1 MLRITALLFL
11 FVPFIIWGQS
21 KRISFIENKGQ
32 FEDFVKFKC
41 QTPGM
46 SLFIQ
51 DNRLTYKL
59 SDYSK
64 LIYHHTHPA
73 EKIDLDSLKLYF
85 HAFHVNFLGAQQP
98 SYTTE
103 HKLSQYHNYYLGNNP
118 DKWAGNVPLFAKIT
132 QKELYPGI
140 DLSFYSMD
148 GYLKYDFIVS
158 PNAQPSQ
165 IHLSYEGL
173 DKMKIKGGNLIL
185 KTSLGQIVEEK
196 PFAYQMINGKV
207 RTVKCEYLLDGNEL
221 KFDFPEGY
229 DEEVELVID
238 PVIIFSTSSGSTA
251 NNFGMTATYDDAG
264 NLISGGTVF
273 DDGFPYTTGAYDT
286 TFNGTP
292 GTGITDIMI
301 TKYNSVGSNQIFST
315 YIGGAECET
324 VHSLIV
330 DKNGDLFLYGLTGS
344 NDYPVSATAYDQT
357 FNGGT
362 YYFSSANG
370 TLFNFGTDIYVTKLN
385 ADGTALLGSTY
396 IGGSDNDGMNY
407 NDAQATSSLAYDSL
421 FYNYGDQFRGEIM
434 VDTNANCYVAT
445 STRSS
450 DFPFINGFGSGV
462 NGSQAGVVMKFNSDL
477 SSLIW
482 SNSLNG
488 QNKDAAYSIKVD
500 ESGRSWV
507 AGGTSSPNFTTTP
520 GVYQAAYAG
529 GVAEGFL
536 CQISADGSTLLKSS
550 FLGSNAYDQIYF
562 LELDRFGRP
571 HVVGQTLNS
580 APFPTTTGVYSN
592 PNSGQF
598 ITAFDSTLQNV
609 YYGTVFGSSNN
620 DIDISPS
627 AFLIDQ
633 CGNIYVS
640 GWGDDLIA
648 GVPLSNMPI
657 TPDADFPNPN
667 NNSDFY
673 LIVLEREAQGLT
685 YGTYFG
691 GGLSGEHVDG
701 GTSRFDKYGI
711 VYQSVCAGCQNNDD
725 FPCFP
730 PTTAWSCDNLST
742 GCNNGVFKYDFEIRP
757 VADFTVSQLEG
768 CAPLTINFTNG
779 SLNNTNY
786 LWDFGNGDTTSIDPN
801 PSKTYT
807 DTGTFFVYLSIEDS
821 ICALVDTALQVI
833 TVYPE
838 LNLSTSN
845 DTVICDS
852 ASLSI
857 WASGTGHNGNY
868 IWSTNNQ
875 FSDTLNSNLLDS
887 SINYQFIQPSY
898 LYVQIENPLC
908 SLIDS
913 VFVNFTSNTLT
924 LPPDVE
930 ICLGDEINIAAG
942 TGNPLD
948 PFVFYDWSADSVLVS
963 PDGLDNV
970 DVSPSSDQY
979 VYLDVISQAG
989 CVIRDSIYVGVSTIN
1004 GIIDAQVNPD
1014 TILFGSSSQV
1024 SVQPS
1029 GYTYL
1034 WSPSTG
1040 VANPNAQNT
1049 TISPPNLGW
1058 NMYIVS
1064 VSDGPCV
1071 RSDTIYIFTQEY
1083 VCGDENLFV
1092 PNAFNPNSTVGNE
1105 LFKVQGDNLEQFYFT
1120 VYNRWGEKMFETTD
1134 QSQGWDGTDPETGV
1148 LCNPDVY
1155 VYYLEAICVDG
1166 KEIFLEGNV
1175 SLLR

>member
-1 MLRITALLFL
+1 MLRLTVFLTFLVPLLL
-11 FVPFIIWGQS
+11 LGQA
-21 KRISFIENKGQ
+21 KRISFIENQGQ
-32 FEDFVKFKC
+32 FEDFVAYKC

-46 SLFIQ
+46 SMFIQ
-51 DNRLTYKL
+51 DHRITYKL

-73 EKIDLDSLKLYF
+73 EKINPDSLKLYF
-85 HAFHVNFLGAQQP
+85 HAFHVNFVGSQQP
-98 SYTTE
+98 SYSTE
-103 HKLSQYHNYYLGNNP
+103 HTLNTYHNYYLGNDP
-118 DKWAGNVPLFAKIT
+118 EKWASKVPLFAKIT
-132 QKELYPGI
+132 QHNLYPGI
-140 DLSFYSMD
+140 DLTYYSMD

-158 PNAQPSQ
+158 PGAQPQQ
-165 IHLSYEGL
+165 IKLSYEGL
-173 DKMKIKGGNLIL
+173 DKIKIKSGNLIL
-185 KTSLGQIVEEK
+185 QTSLGQIVEEK

-207 RTVKCEYLLDGNEL
+207 KTVKCSYLLKGNEL
-221 KFDFPEGY
+221 RFDFPEGY
-229 DEEVELVID
+229 DEDVPLVID
-238 PVIIFSTSSGSTA
+238 PVIVFSTSSGSTA
-251 NNFGMTATYDDAG
+251 NNFGMTATYDDDG

-273 DDGFPYTTGAYDT
+273 ADGFPYTTGAFDT

-315 YIGGAECET
+315 YIGGNECET

-344 NDYPVSATAYDQT
+344 NNYPVSTNAYDPT

-362 YYFSSANG
+362 YYYSSANG
-370 TLFNFGTDIYVTKLN
+370 TLFNFGTDIYVSKLN

-396 IGGSDNDGMNY
+396 IGGSNNDGMNY
-407 NDAQATSSLAYDSL
+407 NDAQASSSLAYDSL

-434 VDTNANCYVAT
+434 VDTNGNCYVAT
-445 STRSS
+445 STRSA
-450 DFPFINGFGSGV
+450 DFPFINGFGTGV
-462 NGSQAGVVMKFNSDL
+462 NGGQAGVAMKFNSDL
-477 SSLIW
+477 SQLIW

-500 ESGRSWV
+500 ESGKAWV
-507 AGGTSSPNFTTTP
+507 AGGTSSPNFVTTP
-520 GVYQAAYAG
+520 GVYQGAYAG

-580 APFPTTTGVYSN
+580 TPFPVTTGAYFN

-598 ITAFDSTLQNV
+598 ITAFDSTLQSI

-673 LIVLEREAQGLT
+673 LIVLDREAQGLV
-685 YGTYFG
+685 YGTYYG
-691 GGLSGEHVDG
+691 GALSGEHVDG

-725 FPCFP
+725 FPCYP
-730 PTTAWSCDNLST
+730 PSTAWSCDNLST

-768 CAPLTINFTNG
+768 CAPLTISFTNG

-801 PSKTYT
+801 PIKTYT
-807 DTGTFFVYLSIEDS
+807 DTGTFYVYLSIEDS
-821 ICALVDTALQVI
+821 ICALVDTAVQII

-838 LNLSTSN
+838 LALNVSN

-852 ASLSI
+852 ATFTV
-857 WASGTGHNGNY
+857 WASASGHNGNF

-875 FSDTLNSNLLDS
+875 FSDTLNPALNDS
-887 SINYQFIQPSY
+887 TVSFTFMQPTY
-898 LYVQIENPLC
+898 LYVQIENPTC
-908 SLIDS
+908 TKTDS
-913 VFVNFTSNTLT
+913 VFVDFTSNSLQ
-924 LPPDVE
+924 LPPDNE
-930 ICLGDEINIAAG
+930 ICFGDLLNISAG
-942 TGNPLD
+942 IGNPLD
-948 PFVFYDWSADSVLVS
+948 PFVSYDWSADSILVS

-970 DVSPSSDQY
+970 DVAPGTDQY
-979 VYLDVISQAG
+979 IYLDVVSQAG
-989 CVIRDSIYVGVSTIN
+989 CFIRDSIFISVSNIN
-1004 GIIDAQVNPD
+1004 GNIQAQAIPD
-1014 TILFGSSSQV
+1014 TILFGGTSQV
-1024 SVQPS
+1024 SVIPT
-1029 GYTYL
+1029 GYSYQWAPTA
-1034 WSPSTG
+1034 G
-1040 VANPNAQNT
+1040 VSNPTAAST
-1049 TISPPNLGW
+1049 TITPPNFGLNIYTVTISNGA
-1058 NMYIVS
+1058 
-1064 VSDGPCV
+1064 CV
-1071 RSDTIYIFTQEY
+1071 RTDTIYIVTQEY
-1083 VCGDENLFV
+1083 VCGSENLFV

-1105 LFKVQGDNLEQFYFT
+1105 LFKVRGDNLEQFYFT

-1134 QSQGWDGTDPETGV
+1134 PNQGWDGTDPETGV

-1155 VYYLEAICVDG
+1155 VYYVEATCVDG
-1166 KEIFLEGNV
+1166 EEIFVEGNV